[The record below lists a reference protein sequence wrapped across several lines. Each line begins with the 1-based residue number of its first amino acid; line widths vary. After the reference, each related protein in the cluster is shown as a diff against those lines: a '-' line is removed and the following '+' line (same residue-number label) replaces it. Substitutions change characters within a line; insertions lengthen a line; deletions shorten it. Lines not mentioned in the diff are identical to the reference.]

1 MQEEKIT
8 EQEQVQQ
15 EVQEKVQPNIFDEF
29 YELDV
34 RDKVEQKNGLN
45 YLSWA
50 YAWAEVKKRDNNASY
65 EIKYFEDKP
74 YLYDDK
80 LGYMVFTEMTI
91 FDKTHFMWL
100 PVMDGANKTML
111 DRPYTYQVKE
121 YKDGKFTGNY
131 LEKDV
136 EAATMFDIN
145 KTLMRCLVKNIA
157 MFGLGLKLYQG
168 EDLPMVAT
176 KEEAEKFV
184 LTFGQHQGKSLKEL
198 YENNRRYFEWLR
210 ENTKD
215 ETIRVA
221 CELISPSISEEAE
234 KEILTYMSEI
244 NTLVALTGADF
255 DDILKHYKVKT
266 TADMTLEQLKDCK
279 ETLEKKKAKQCS

>member
-1 MQEEKIT
+1 MEEEKVEVT
-8 EQEQVQQ
+8 EVT
-15 EVQEKVQPNIFDEF
+15 EKTKNTFERF

-50 YAWAEVKKRDNNASY
+50 YAWAEVKKIDEYAEYNILRFENNL
-65 EIKYFEDKP
+65 P
-74 YLYDDK
+74 YVYDEK
-80 LGYMVFTEMTI
+80 TGYMVFTEMEI
-91 FDKTHFMWL
+91 LGIKHSMFL

-111 DRPYTYQVKE
+111 DHSYTYKVKE
-121 YKDGKFTGNY
+121 YKDGKFTGDY
-131 LEKDV
+131 VEKDV

-157 MFGLGLKLYQG
+157 MFGLGLNLYQG
-168 EDLPMVAT
+168 EDLPAVAT
-176 KEEAEKFV
+176 KEEAEKV
-184 LTFGQHQGKSLKEL
+184 VITFGKHNGKTLKEL
-198 YENNRRYFEWLR
+198 YENERRYFEWLR

-215 ETIRVA
+215 ENIKVA
-221 CELISPSISEEAE
+221 IDLISPTISEEE
-234 KEILTYMSEI
+234 EQEILTYMAEI

-255 DDILKHYKVKT
+255 DKILKHYEVKT

-279 ETLEKKKAKQCS
+279 ATLEKKKEKEGK

>member
-1 MQEEKIT
+1 MEEEKVEVT
-8 EQEQVQQ
+8 EVT
-15 EVQEKVQPNIFDEF
+15 KKTKNTFDIF

-50 YAWAEVKKRDNNASY
+50 YAWAEVKKIDEHAEYNILRFENNL
-65 EIKYFEDKP
+65 P
-74 YLYDDK
+74 YVYDEK
-80 LGYMVFTEMTI
+80 TGYMVFTEMDI
-91 FDKTHFMWL
+91 LGIKHSMFL

-111 DRPYTYQVKE
+111 DHPYTYQVKE
-121 YKDGKFTGNY
+121 YKDGKWTGDY
-131 LEKDV
+131 VEKDV

-157 MFGLGLKLYQG
+157 MFGLGLNLYQG
-168 EDLPMVAT
+168 EDLPAVAT
-176 KEEAEKFV
+176 KEEAEKV
-184 LTFGQHQGKSLKEL
+184 VITFGKHNGKTLKEL
-198 YENNRRYFEWLR
+198 YENERRYFEWLR

-215 ETIRVA
+215 ENIKVA
-221 CELISPSISEEAE
+221 IDLISPTISEEE
-234 KEILTYMSEI
+234 EQEILTYMAEI

-255 DDILKHYKVKT
+255 DKILKHYEVKT

-279 ETLEKKKAKQCS
+279 ATLEKKKEKEGK